1 MSSIR
6 SNAERSLRG
15 VILLLAVGLSTWV
28 IVFAYSGEFIPR
40 QQHANIVLGLG
51 LSVYYF
57 NNAQNLIQRESLER
71 RERISL
77 GISLLFGIAIL
88 ALTAYVHLHY
98 YRWLESGRLLVYTDL
113 DLLIGVGIITIVIDA
128 TFRKYGTI
136 LGMVILFVIGYGYF
150 GQYFPG
156 VLSHSG
162 LTVEQI
168 IRRQTINMT
177 GIYGFLL
184 QVGATWI
191 AIFII
196 FAGLVEGHRGF
207 DFILDFGERV
217 AKHSKNAVVQTAVVS
232 SMIMGTM
239 MGSSASNVA
248 TTGSF
253 TIPLMKDRGVPPKL
267 AGAIESVASTGGQI
281 LPPIMGTAAFI
292 MADII
297 NVPFAEIAVAG
308 LIPAALFY
316 LSVVL
321 SIHFIMVKKDII
333 GSSGIDFDSPDDESL
348 SSSRELAIM
357 GVQYVVP
364 LGVLVYVLMIQQVS
378 PMAAGISSIGAL
390 LITRFVFLAPK
401 REGKQFV
408 TDTIDGLE
416 KGGKNLAPF
425 MAILASLGIVINI
438 ITVTGLAQRIAT
450 QLIAISGGQLLIFL
464 VLAMIVSLL
473 FGLGMP
479 TPAAY
484 VLVATIIAP
493 ELVSLGVPQLSA
505 HLFVFYFALLSAI
518 TPPVALAVAIACNI
532 SHTDFLATTKQALV
546 IGAVA
551 FIIPYIFVF
560 NNEIIFVSVSET
572 VPTLLLLVV
581 AIWMLTSAIVGHNGL
596 ARISSVE
603 RVVGVFVFGL
613 LAFQATL
620 LTITLGLGIFLVATV
635 GMQKRDVVL

>member
-1 MSSIR
+1 M
-6 SNAERSLRG
+6 
-15 VILLLAVGLSTWV
+15 ILLLAVGLSMW
-28 IVFAYSGEFIPR
+28 IIIFAYSGEFIPR

-57 NNAQNLIQRESLER
+57 NNAHTLLQRDTLEL

-77 GISLLFGIAIL
+77 GVSLAFAVAIL
-88 ALTAYVHLHY
+88 ALTAYVHLNY

-113 DLLIGVGIITIVIDA
+113 DLLIGIGIITVVIDA

-136 LGMVILFVIGYGYF
+136 LGLVILFVIGYGYF

-156 VLSHSG
+156 VLGHSG

-168 IRRQTINMT
+168 IRRQTINLT

-207 DFILDFGERV
+207 DFILDLGERL
-217 AKHSKNAVVQTAVVS
+217 AKRSKNAVVQTAVVS

-297 NVPFAEIAVAG
+297 NVPFAEIAIAG
-308 LIPAALFY
+308 LVPAALFY

-333 GSSGIDFDSPDDESL
+333 GSSGIEFEESEE
-348 SSSRELAIM
+348 SVTSRRELAIT
-357 GVQYVVP
+357 GIQYVVP
-364 LGVLVYVLMIQQVS
+364 LAVLVYVLMIQQVS

-390 LITRFVFLAPK
+390 LVTRFVFLTPQ
-401 REGKQFV
+401 RQTKQFV
-408 TDTIDGLE
+408 TDTVDGLE

-450 QLIAISGGQLLIFL
+450 QLIAISGGQLLVFL

-484 VLVATIIAP
+484 VLVATILAP

-546 IGAVA
+546 IGGVA

-560 NNEIIFVSVSET
+560 NDEIIFLSVSET
-572 VPTLLLLVV
+572 VPTLLILVV

-596 ARISSVE
+596 GRISPVE
-603 RVVGVFVFGL
+603 RGIGVFVFGL
-613 LAFQATL
+613 LAFQASL
-620 LTITLGLGIFLVATV
+620 LTITLGLGIFLVATIAV
-635 GMQKRDVVL
+635 QKREQIL